1 MTNIIIQGK
10 GIVGQSTALFLRKF
24 LPSAEVRFNDPYKQ
38 VIAPADAWANA
49 DYVIV
54 CVNTDLDET
63 LALPENN
70 TKNVS
75 DAINEAL
82 ANGFKGTVVV
92 RSTLGMGAI
101 KDYTE
106 QLGQHL
112 LVWPEYIRE
121 SSWQEDSV
129 NPKFLVLGGE
139 PAEAFA
145 DLLTEYK
152 GPAFITDP
160 MEAMVA
166 KLSTNTFLAMKV
178 IFANQVDQLCKSVG
192 ADYNIVR
199 VMLENE
205 GRLGSS
211 HWTVPGF
218 DGVPGFSGK
227 CFPKDVQTFETA
239 LVKSGVHVDLIR
251 AITDLNNEMR
261 TNVQK

>member
-1 MTNIIIQGK
+1 MTNIIIQGS
-10 GIVGQSTALFLRKF
+10 GIVGQSTKQFLEKF
-24 LPSAEVRFNDPYKQ
+24 LPDVKILFNDPYKD
-38 VIAPADAWANA
+38 VVAPPEAWSSI

-54 CVNTDLDET
+54 CVNTDLDES

-70 TKNVS
+70 TQNVS
-75 DAINEAL
+75 DAVNEAL
-82 ANGFKGTVVV
+82 SKGFTGKVVI
-92 RSTLGMGAI
+92 RSTLGMSAI

-106 QLGQHL
+106 QLGQNL
-112 LVWPEYIRE
+112 LIWPEYIRE
-121 SSWQEDSV
+121 ATWQYDAV
-129 NPKFLVLGGE
+129 NPKFIVLGGE

-145 DLLTEYK
+145 DLLTGYS

-178 IFANQVDQLCKSVG
+178 IFANQVEQLCKAVG
-192 ADYNIVR
+192 ADYDIVK

-205 GRLGSS
+205 GRLGTS
-211 HWTVPGF
+211 HWSVPGS
-218 DGVPGFSGK
+218 DGSHGFSGK

-239 LVKSGVHVDLIR
+239 LVKSGLHVDLIR

-261 TNVQK
+261 TNVKE

>member
-1 MTNIIIQGK
+1 MTNIIIQGS
-10 GIVGQSTALFLRKF
+10 GIVGQSTKQFLEKF
-24 LPSAEVRFNDPYKQ
+24 LPGVEIIFNDPYKK
-38 VIAPADAWANA
+38 VVAPKEAWSSA
-49 DYVIV
+49 DYVVV

-70 TKNVS
+70 TQNVN

-82 ANGFKGTVVV
+82 ANGFTGTVVV

-101 KDYTE
+101 KDYSG

-121 SSWQEDSV
+121 ATWQEDSV
-129 NPKFLVLGGE
+129 NPKFIVLGGE

-178 IFANQVDQLCKSVG
+178 VFANQVEQLCKAVG
-192 ADYNIVR
+192 ADYNIVK

-205 GRLGSS
+205 GRLGGS
-211 HWTVPGF
+211 HWSVPGA
-218 DGVPGFSGK
+218 DGTPGFSGK

-239 LVKSGVHVDLIR
+239 LVRAGIHVDLAR
-251 AITDLNNEMR
+251 AITDLNTEMR
-261 TNVQK
+261 T